1 MSVKFGSATG
11 ERPVTLSETTREM
24 CAKALDGF
32 FGRRILETP
41 FVKADDIPG
50 FENMSMRE
58 KYAAAL
64 DRIVEECPVYINDG
78 ELIVGSASLGDA
90 ILPVVPVKYRD
101 GYVFG
106 WGANHVTMGFDEALR
121 KGLDAYEREID
132 GYLSADCD
140 AERTEVRISMKR
152 ALASLRRW
160 HQRYMEALEGKINT
174 DPQERLKRIRDNLKT
189 VPFAPPQ
196 TFYQALQS
204 LWFSFAFA
212 RLSAN
217 WPGLGRMDEYLWPYL
232 REDLEHGRTDMKEA
246 KEQLAHFMIKGCEWI
261 NLSFRGTGDAQHY
274 QNIVLGGIDES
285 GRDISNPVTR
295 MVLEIFAELP
305 ISDFPVAVRLNEQTP
320 EWVHE
325 LIAQNVAFGGGVV
338 AVYNESTVLKALE
351 NYGYPYKEAVRFAN
365 DGCWEVQVPGKTWFS
380 YVPFDGYAIFQA
392 QVLKLGEAETPEYK
406 DYDAMYAAY
415 TERLKEKIDDIWA
428 CDEKK
433 CPECAPPVPFCELL
447 TKGCAKKGMPYYYF
461 GPEYNVDSPHFGGF
475 AETVNALFAIK
486 HFVFDTGRYTL
497 REYTD
502 MLRADWNGFE
512 VQRRE
517 AAALDYWGADS
528 SEADEIAVR
537 LAGDYAD
544 ICDRDKFHH
553 TGGML
558 RPAGIS
564 TFGRQTDWRNDR
576 FSHAFGR
583 KNGEILSGNCSPTP
597 GTDINGVTSV
607 IRAHCALPLYR
618 FAGSTALDIKLDP
631 SVFRNTDIT
640 QVVRSLTDGFVSL
653 GGFFMQMDTVDNEAL
668 RRAQEN
674 PEAYKGLAV
683 RVSGWSARFVTLSRE
698 WQDTVIERTSQ
709 KI

>member
-1 MSVKFGSATG
+1 M
-11 ERPVTLSETTREM
+11 
-24 CAKALDGF
+24 
-32 FGRRILETP
+32 
-41 FVKADDIPG
+41 
-50 FENMSMRE
+50 
-58 KYAAAL
+58 
-64 DRIVEECPVYINDG
+64 
-78 ELIVGSASLGDA
+78 
-90 ILPVVPVKYRD
+90 
-101 GYVFG
+101 
-106 WGANHVTMGFDEALR
+106 
-121 KGLDAYEREID
+121 
-132 GYLSADCD
+132 
-140 AERTEVRISMKR
+140 
-152 ALASLRRW
+152 
-160 HQRYMEALEGKINT
+160 
-174 DPQERLKRIRDNLKT
+174 
-189 VPFAPPQ
+189 
-196 TFYQALQS
+196 
-204 LWFSFAFA
+204 
-212 RLSAN
+212 
-217 WPGLGRMDEYLWPYL
+217 
-232 REDLEHGRTDMKEA
+232 
-246 KEQLAHFMIKGCEWI
+246 
-261 NLSFRGTGDAQHY
+261 
-274 QNIVLGGIDES
+274 
-285 GRDISNPVTR
+285 
-295 MVLEIFAELP
+295 
-305 ISDFPVAVRLNEQTP
+305 
-320 EWVHE
+320 
-325 LIAQNVAFGGGVV
+325 
-338 AVYNESTVLKALE
+338 
-351 NYGYPYKEAVRFAN
+351 
-365 DGCWEVQVPGKTWFS
+365 
-380 YVPFDGYAIFQA
+380 PFDGYAIFQA
-392 QVLKLGEAETPEYK
+392 GVLKLGEAETPEYK
-406 DYDAMYAAY
+406 NYDAMYAAY

-447 TKGCAKKGMPYYYF
+447 TRGCAKKGMPYYYF
-461 GPEYNVDSPHFGGF
+461 GPEYNIDSPHFGGF
-475 AETVNALFAIK
+475 AEAVNALFAIK

-640 QVVRSLTDGFVSL
+640 QVVRGLTDGFVSL

-668 RRAQEN
+668 RRAQDN

-709 KI
+709 KR